1 MIKYAEAVEVA
12 QVTCLSCKY
21 KYQSSVPRA
30 PVKVLSMV
38 VHTCT
43 PNAGELE
50 GDTKRVRGEGYKVEE
65 GTWLILGADPVMHP
79 IKAYW

>member
-43 PNAGELE
+43 PNAGEME
-50 GDTKRVRGEGYKVEE
+50 ISRP
-65 GTWLILGADPVMHP
+65 GAYSQCSLFGGIQANEKP
-79 IKAYW
+79 